1 MPKLKTKSAAK
12 KRFSVTGTGKLKR
25 NFAKK
30 RHCLFCKS
38 PKMKRQ
44 ARGSTL
50 LSESDAI
57 IVKKFLPYLQEDK
70 QMSRVKRGVIAH
82 ARHKKIL
89 KMAKGYRGRNKNVFR
104 VAVEKVEK
112 ALQYAYRDRRAKKR
126 SFRSLWIQRIN
137 AATRMHDMTYS
148 RFMSGLNKAG
158 IELDRKVLAD
168 IALKE
173 PANFAKLVEAAK
185 SALN

>member
-1 MPKLKTKSAAK
+1 
-12 KRFSVTGTGKLKR
+12 
-25 NFAKK
+25 
-30 RHCLFCKS
+30 
-38 PKMKRQ
+38 
-44 ARGSTL
+44 
-50 LSESDAI
+50 
-57 IVKKFLPYLQEDK
+57 
-70 QMSRVKRGVIAH
+70 MSRVKRGVIAH

-89 KMAKGYRGRNKNVFR
+89 NMAKGYRCRNKNVFR

-126 SFRSLWIQRIN
+126 NFRSLWIQRIN
-137 AATRMHDMTYS
+137 AATRLHDMTYS
-148 RFMSGLNKAG
+148 RFISGLNKAG

-185 SALN
+185 GALSK